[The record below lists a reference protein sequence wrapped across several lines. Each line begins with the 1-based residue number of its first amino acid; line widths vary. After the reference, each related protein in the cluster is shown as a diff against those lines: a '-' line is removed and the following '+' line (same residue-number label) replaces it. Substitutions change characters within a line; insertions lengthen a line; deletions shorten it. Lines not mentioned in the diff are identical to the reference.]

1 MEKRDQFMESLTSYN
16 VQVKGLFWIG
26 QGLPI
31 SFPLWWE
38 GKMDV
43 GKFTGRIVGSSLFP
57 HIDTSKKCTVRALS
71 RDDILSTSVMIIKQ
85 ERSVSRAQSPPVP
98 ARKNQLRAEG
108 RVNY

>member
-1 MEKRDQFMESLTSYN
+1 MVSLTSYR
-16 VQVKGLFWIG
+16 VRVKGLFWMG

-31 SFPLWWE
+31 AFLLWWE
-38 GKMDV
+38 GKMDG
-43 GKFTGRIVGSSLFP
+43 GKFIGRIVGRVFSPP
-57 HIDTSKKCTVRALS
+57 HIDTSKKCTFRALS
-71 RDDILSTSVMIIKQ
+71 GDDILSASVMIVKQ